1 MYCSEVKCILKD
13 IPENR
18 GSRHWWDPSGT
29 LEKPE
34 NQNPSRTLE
43 KPENRNPSGT
53 LQDLRKTEKPR
64 P

>member
-53 LQDLRKTEKPR
+53 LAGP
-64 P
+64 